1 MKDERSDRI
10 HTLSQALADQIA
22 AGEVVERPASVVK
35 ELVENAVDAGAARVD
50 VELEDAGMARIRVL
64 DNGRGLHRD
73 DLVLAVRRHATSK
86 IRSVEELNEIHTLGF
101 RGEALASIAAVAH
114 LTVRSRTRDASV
126 GQQLVVRGGK
136 VGKVEEV
143 GMPEG
148 TQVEVASLFGSVPA
162 RRKFVRSEAT
172 EIGHAMDCI
181 VHAALIKPSVSF
193 TLTHGA
199 RRLLSF
205 AAADQGHRVAQV
217 LDRRGRG
224 PYHAFDE
231 ESDGVRV
238 YGWLGNP
245 DCAGRQRRGP
255 YLIVRQRVIRD
266 RNLAQILKAAY
277 GGLIEGK
284 DSPVAYLGVEPPHGT
299 VDVNVHPQKSEVRFA
314 ENQRVYAATRKVLTE
329 AVARAGWAGAGDQ
342 PLAPSHGVDRTR
354 LATVATGARAAEAGS
369 AGARWSGTTR
379 AKTSVDSPTATAAG
393 RGRDAPAQGQPYQL
407 RTARGG
413 EPAGAPSRPQPRPR
427 HSRAGE
433 DSSASAAATEVQ
445 GPRLLTVLN
454 GPVAVFEYTEQI
466 LAVDLRRLRAHLVR
480 SQLLAEFGHGRVEAQ
495 QLLRPVVVTR
505 GPQQLDALLQ
515 CQAEL
520 LGLGIDLAP
529 FGDGALV
536 VRGVPAS
543 MGPLEGDSEVEA
555 LLDKVVA
562 WAQLRQR
569 GSGVAGPEGAEGIAE
584 AVASSVAVPQGV
596 NPAASRLAKRW
607 LRELEAAGVEPPF
620 EEVPGVEVW
629 SGAALVRAGG
639 RGRSS

>member
-1 MKDERSDRI
+1 MADERSDRI

-35 ELVENAVDAGAARVD
+35 ELVENAVDAGALRVD
-50 VELEDAGMARIRVL
+50 VELEGAGMARIRVL
-64 DNGRGLHRD
+64 DNGRGLHKD

-126 GQQLVVRGGK
+126 GQQLVVRGGE
-136 VGKVEEV
+136 VGQVEEV

-172 EIGHAMDCI
+172 EIGHVMDCI

-205 AAADQGHRVAQV
+205 AAADQDHRVAQV

-238 YGWLGNP
+238 YGWLGSP

-255 YLIVRQRVIRD
+255 YLVVRQRVIRD
-266 RNLAQILKAAY
+266 RNLTQILKAAY
-277 GGLIEGK
+277 GGLLEGK
-284 DSPVAYLGVEPPHGT
+284 ESPVAYLGVEPPHGS

-314 ENQRVYAATRKVLTE
+314 DNQRVYAATRKVLT
-329 AVARAGWAGAGDQ
+329 AAIAGAGWTGAVEEA
-342 PLAPSHGVDRTR
+342 LAPEHGFGGAR
-354 LATVATGARAAEAGS
+354 LAAVATGARAAEAGS

-379 AKTSVDSPTATAAG
+379 ARTSLDHATATSDGRVGDGAA
-393 RGRDAPAQGQPYQL
+393 RGRPYQL

-413 EPAGAPSRPQPRPR
+413 EAALGLQTSRSSPSPSTSP
-427 HSRAGE
+427 E
-433 DSSASAAATEVQ
+433 DSSARVEESAVE

-454 GPVAVFEYTEQI
+454 GPVAIFEYLDQL
-466 LAVDLRRLRAHLVR
+466 LAVDLCRLRAHLVR

-505 GPQQLDALLQ
+505 RPQQRDALLQ
-515 CQAEL
+515 CQSDLA
-520 LGLGIDLAP
+520 GLGIDLAP

-543 MGPLEGDSEVEA
+543 MGTIEGDAEVEA

-569 GSGVAGPEGAEGIAE
+569 GSGAAGDRGAEGIAE
-584 AVASSVAVPQGV
+584 AVATSAAVPQVANHG
-596 NPAASRLAKRW
+596 ASRLAKRW
-607 LRELEAAGVEPPF
+607 LRDLEAAGAEPPF
-620 EEVPGVEVW
+620 ADIPGVEVW
-629 SGAALVRAGG
+629 SGAALVSPGG